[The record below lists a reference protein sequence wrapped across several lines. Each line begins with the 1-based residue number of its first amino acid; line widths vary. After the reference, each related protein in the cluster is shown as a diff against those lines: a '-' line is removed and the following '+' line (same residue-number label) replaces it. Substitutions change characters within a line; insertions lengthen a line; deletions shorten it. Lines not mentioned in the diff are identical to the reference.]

1 MLVGIV
7 DYRVQG
13 VLLRGTGSKGE
24 VSQRALDSQL
34 GSLELRTQ
42 LVGKELVFPSG
53 PSQSPDLPLL
63 KYRGIGAGT
72 WF

>member
-24 VSQRALDSQL
+24 VSQRALNSQL

-42 LVGKELVFPSG
+42 LVGKELVFPSW
-53 PSQSPDLPLL
+53 SFTES
-63 KYRGIGAGT
+63 
-72 WF
+72 

>member
-42 LVGKELVFPSG
+42 LVGKELVFPSWSFTE
-53 PSQSPDLPLL
+53 P
-63 KYRGIGAGT
+63 
-72 WF
+72 